1 MIKLNIITFFSF
13 LFLVNKV
20 FAQQKFEVYTGISES
35 FRSLYYDKTD
45 TSLQNIISLSNG
57 DTKVTSINFGARYRL
72 FDKEYLSF
80 KVGVEVNALGF
91 MNRRITDVRWPSETT
106 PDGYVFDPTL
116 PHDIQTGRKF
126 IYIDMPLA
134 GEIKKSWGKW
144 TPNIQLELVPQ
155 YLISIKSITK
165 TEFGTESNF
174 KKPSDNIDRF
184 NLALGASVGSYYN
197 LNDKWSIMINCF
209 YRKQLLGIVDAPI
222 TAKLYA
228 FGCNAG
234 VSFNL

>member
-1 MIKLNIITFFSF
+1 MLI
-13 LFLVNKV
+13 FLVNKTL
-20 FAQQKFEVYTGISES
+20 AQQKFEVYSGFSES

-45 TSLQNIISLSNG
+45 TSLQNSILLSSG
-57 DTKVTSINFGARYRL
+57 DTKVTSINFGIKYRI
-72 FDKEYLSF
+72 FDKKYLSF
-80 KVGVEVNALGF
+80 KAGIEVNALGF
-91 MNRRITDVRWPSETT
+91 MDKRITDVRWPSEITAN
-106 PDGYVFDPTL
+106 GYVFDPTL
-116 PHDIQTGRKF
+116 PHDIQTGRKL
-126 IYIDMPLA
+126 IYIDVPLTA
-134 GEIKKSWGKW
+134 EIKKSWGKW

-174 KKPSDNIDRF
+174 QKPSDNIDRF

-209 YRKQLLGIVDAPI
+209 YRKQLLGIIDAPI

-228 FGCNAG
+228 FGFNAG